1 MSVASIEDPK
11 SIDQVVEKAAMR
23 EKDGCNIRSSIDCE
37 NLICANQDFLE
48 CPTAAFTDNIL
59 LRRTPMGLEG
69 SVVNK
74 SSRCTTLVVVVV
86 GVVAVVVDVVVD
98 VVAVVVDVSAG
109 N

>member
-11 SIDQVVEKAAMR
+11 SIDQVVEKASMR
-23 EKDGCNIRSSIDCE
+23 EKDGSIDCE

-86 GVVAVVVDVVVD
+86 AVVVDVVVD